1 MTLEHCGKR
10 DQVWGNA
17 HIKKINITDSPSD
30 WRKDENGK
38 HALVW
43 TLDATA
49 NEAYRQFVK
58 CKCKNKDGVY

>member
-10 DQVWGNA
+10 DQVWRNA
-17 HIKKINITDSPSD
+17 HIKEINITDSPSD
-30 WRKDENGK
+30 RRKDENGK
-38 HALVW
+38 YVLVW

-49 NEAYRQFVK
+49 NEACRKFVK